1 MKKYVSELLMI
12 PGPTPVPNE
21 VALSAAQNMMSH
33 RSKPFMKLMLDLT
46 AKLQKLLQTKN
57 DVVILSSS
65 GTGGMEAAVAS
76 CFSKGD
82 KVLVATVGNFGKRWV
97 KLTKTFGLD
106 VSVLEYAY
114 GQAVDPSAVKA
125 LLAKDTEKK
134 IKGVFFQMNE
144 TSTAVLN
151 DVEELA
157 KVVRAHGALIIVDA
171 ISGFLSADLKIDEWG
186 LDIVVTGSQ
195 KAYMLPPGL
204 AVVSVSEK
212 AKKAIETSDLPKF
225 YLSLKAA
232 LKDVREGQTPYTP
245 AVGLIYQLVTA
256 VNMLE
261 KEGLESILARHERLT
276 KAVRAALRGLGLK
289 LLNEDDYTA
298 SRAVTAVY
306 PPEGI
311 EADVIRKKMKEEFGI
326 TLANGQDEL
335 KGKIFR
341 IGHLGYIDPKDVLA
355 AIACL
360 EIVLSELGAPGI
372 KWGKGVQAVQ
382 NILAQKQE
390 A

>member
-12 PGPTPVPNE
+12 PGPTPVPNQ
-21 VALSAAQNMMSH
+21 VALAAAQNMMSH
-33 RSKPFMKLMLDLT
+33 RSGPFMKLMQDLT
-46 AKLQKLLQTKN
+46 AKLQALLQTKN
-57 DVVILSSS
+57 DVVILTSS

-76 CFSKGD
+76 CFARGD
-82 KVLVATVGNFGKRWV
+82 KVLVAAVGNFGKRWV
-97 KLTKTFGLD
+97 KLTKTYGLD
-106 VSVLEYAY
+106 VEVLEYAY

-151 DVEELA
+151 DVEEIA
-157 KVVRAHGALIIVDA
+157 KVVKAHGALVIVDA
-171 ISGFLSADLKIDEWG
+171 ISGFLASDLKTDEWG

-204 AVVSVSEK
+204 AVVAVSDK
-212 AKKAIETSDLPKF
+212 AKKAIESSDLPSF

-232 LKDVREGQTPYTP
+232 LKNVAEGQTPYTP
-245 AVGLIYQLVTA
+245 AVGLIYQLVTS
-256 VNMLE
+256 VNMLTE
-261 KEGLESILARHERLT
+261 EGLDSITARHELLT
-276 KAVRAALRGLGLK
+276 KAVRSALRSLGLK
-289 LLNEDDYTA
+289 LLNENDNTA

-306 PPEGI
+306 PPNGLS
-311 EADVIRKKMKEEFGI
+311 ADDIRKKMKSDWGI

-341 IGHLGYIDPKDVLA
+341 IGHLGYVDPKDVMA

-360 EIVLSELGAPGI
+360 EIVLSQLGMPGI
-372 KWGKGVQAVQ
+372 QWGKGVQAAQ
-382 NILAQKQE
+382 NVLAKK
-390 A
+390 